1 MNVILIL
8 TRRRRRNVAVATVEA
23 ARDGGSSGRYTG
35 AGNCR
40 RLQQQHVHDAR
51 FRPSR
56 PIVAPTPRPIPGGAI
71 DVAARLTR
79 TCHDTRDLA
88 STCERRAAADDEA
101 APEVWTA
108 ECARGR
114 LPTNC
119 RVCRPRC
126 VLMITVRRSTFRHLL
141 YRTSC
146 CRYRCL
152 FTASSYSTPQQNC
165 VKF

>member
-1 MNVILIL
+1 MWRWQQW
-8 TRRRRRNVAVATVEA
+8 RRRAMAEAAAVIRAPGTASVSSSSTCTTLASAVA
-23 ARDGGSSGRYTG
+23 
-35 AGNCR
+35 
-40 RLQQQHVHDAR
+40 
-51 FRPSR
+51 RPSR
-56 PIVAPTPRPIPGGAI
+56 PIVARTPRPIPGGAI

-88 STCERRAAADDEA
+88 STCERRAATAAADDDEA